1 MYIMANEPI
10 SDMSAA
16 EVESYYANKHTEL
29 DLAEAYAITHN
40 QFWWVEDNEYDYE
53 EGTPEHKAAC
63 AITDEW
69 GALMDGYKKRIF
81 EILIREGITIPEIG
95 QIQVLVP
102 FMARNGYSDAN
113 GWWVKEYE
121 E

>member
-1 MYIMANEPI
+1 MYIMANAPI

-16 EVESYYANKHTEL
+16 EVARYFTDKHTEA

-63 AITDEW
+63 AITDGW
-69 GALMDGYKKRIF
+69 AALMDEYKKKIF
-81 EILIREGITIPEIG
+81 EILISEGVIIPETS
-95 QIQVLVP
+95 QIEVLVP
-102 FMARNGYSDAN
+102 FMARNGYSDAS
-113 GWWVKEYE
+113 GWWVKKYE